1 MEMSAAPT
9 SRPLTDQSDWAL
21 VAAAKNGEDRA
32 FEILVKR
39 HQARILCVA
48 LRITRNREDAQDV
61 VQQSFQN
68 AFVHLDKFEQKS
80 SFSTWLTRIAV
91 NEALMCLRKNRR
103 LRAVS
108 LDEVGS
114 APGDTVSPEI
124 SDTNASPEAAYV
136 KREEERILS
145 LVINKLPPTLQTAVL
160 LYLDDLT
167 VNEMARYLGVGRPAV
182 KARLF
187 RGRHKACEL
196 FKCYQEPSR
205 RRTCGHLE
213 NAA

>member
-1 MEMSAAPT
+1 MNARQT
-9 SRPLTDQSDWAL
+9 SKPVTEEADCAL
-21 VAAAKNGEDRA
+21 VAAAKNGEDQA

-39 HQARILCVA
+39 YQARILRVA

-68 AFVHLDKFEQKS
+68 AFVHLNKFEEKS
-80 SFSTWLTRIAV
+80 SFSTWLTQIAI

-108 LDEVGS
+108 LDEIRS
-114 APGDTVSPEI
+114 EPSDTVSVEI
-124 SDTNASPEAAYV
+124 PDASASPEAAYM
-136 KREEERILS
+136 KREEEQLLS
-145 LVINKLPPTLQTAVL
+145 FVINKLPPTLRTAVH

-167 VNEMARYLGVGRPAV
+167 VKEMARRLGVGRPAV

-187 RGRHKACEL
+187 RGRNKAIEL
-196 FKCYQEPSR
+196 FKCYQEPTRSR
-205 RRTCGHLE
+205 ADSIIE